1 MGRKVVVAPTVSL
14 VSAKFMILAF
24 ILLAVGAAVLL
35 TRGVLPKSTLSDPGE
50 TGDIE
55 VIVEEPSAE
64 GDKGLQ
70 LRTIKFKECSQ
81 TSATVMMLDRSGS
94 MGNPPTK
101 MASLKEAALSYTSN
115 LSDESIIGI
124 HSFDT
129 IARVEEVKVSRYGD
143 VKAEVAAKISALTPR
158 DATPTRDALFF
169 SKTIL
174 EKAVTDYPDKQ
185 FSYIFVSDGRPVDG
199 SGKDPNSQYPNI
211 TSPNPAD
218 EIKALG
224 VTVYTIAIGADA
236 FPDVMRT
243 IATGPE
249 TMFSTPTG
257 AELKDIYK
265 KIATRQCNELK

>member
-1 MGRKVVVAPTVSL
+1 MGRKVVAAPTVSL
-14 VSAKFMILAF
+14 VSAKFMVLAF

-64 GDKGLQ
+64 GDRGLQ

-94 MGNPPTK
+94 MGNPITK
-101 MASLKEAALSYTSN
+101 MASLKEAALGYTSN

-199 SGKDPNSQYPNI
+199 SNKDPNSQYPNAAV
-211 TSPNPAD
+211 PNPAD